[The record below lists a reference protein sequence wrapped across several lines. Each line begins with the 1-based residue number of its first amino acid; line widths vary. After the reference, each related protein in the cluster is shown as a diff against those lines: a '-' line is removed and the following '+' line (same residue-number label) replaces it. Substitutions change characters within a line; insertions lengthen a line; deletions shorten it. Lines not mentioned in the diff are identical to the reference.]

1 MGGNHEVVK
10 WRNAPFGAT
19 LGAAL
24 LVANA
29 ALADQRP
36 ESGWGFHATEAD
48 VLELF
53 EDHQMGFAL

>member
-1 MGGNHEVVK
+1 MVK
-10 WRNAPFGAT
+10 WWNAPFGAT
-19 LGAAL
+19 LGTSL

-36 ESGWGFHATEAD
+36 ESGWEFHATEAD
-48 VLELF
+48 VLELL